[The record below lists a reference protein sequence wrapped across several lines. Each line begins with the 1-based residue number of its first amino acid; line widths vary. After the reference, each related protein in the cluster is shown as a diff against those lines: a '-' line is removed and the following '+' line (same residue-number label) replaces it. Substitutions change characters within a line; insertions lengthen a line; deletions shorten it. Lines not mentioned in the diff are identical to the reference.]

1 MGALYNVLSSLSNT
15 RNALNT
21 LIATST
27 QHRTYTDRPVSRP
40 KGHTGRLPASKKAPT
55 TSATKAAK
63 KPATKKTTPKKTPNA
78 TADATTKKKA
88 AKPRIKAKPKKA
100 KAKKKAR
107 AKAKPKKKPLTK
119 EEKAEAKTKKAAQA
133 KKTQLS
139 DLKKKALLLPS
150 RTEETAWNVFHTEQA
165 KGKKVG
171 QEGFSGLNKNISA
184 AWKAIEPEQLEHYN
198 HLANK
203 NREANDLAYRQFVES
218 YTPLQI
224 SEANKARLLLKR
236 LLKQNGQKTFHLSRF
251 QKIKDERLV
260 KRPVNIFNAFCKDR
274 HRSHDFKGIKVT
286 VAAGLIGRE
295 WKALSAEDKKKY
307 EDEAQ
312 QDRYRYTQELKTVYN
327 KDPSPKKKAAA

>member
-1 MGALYNVLSSLSNT
+1 MGLQNGRSVALLAHLKAQSCSSHRTFSHISRVSALYNVLSSLSNT

-21 LIATST
+21 LIATSN
-27 QHRTYTDRPVSRP
+27 QHRTYADRPVSRP

-63 KPATKKTTPKKTPNA
+63 KPATKKTTPKKIPGA
-78 TADATTKKKA
+78 TAETTTKKKA

-150 RTEETAWNVFHTEQA
+150 RAEETAWNVFHTEQA

-184 AWKAIEPEQLEHYN
+184 AWKAIEPEHLEV
-198 HLANK
+198 
-203 NREANDLAYRQFVES
+203 RTFDTR
-218 YTPLQI
+218 PLLRKC
-224 SEANKARLLLKR
+224 N
-236 LLKQNGQKTFHLSRF
+236 FHVR
-251 QKIKDERLV
+251 
-260 KRPVNIFNAFCKDR
+260 
-274 HRSHDFKGIKVT
+274 
-286 VAAGLIGRE
+286 GLGG
-295 WKALSAEDKKKY
+295 LG
-307 EDEAQ
+307 
-312 QDRYRYTQELKTVYN
+312 
-327 KDPSPKKKAAA
+327 